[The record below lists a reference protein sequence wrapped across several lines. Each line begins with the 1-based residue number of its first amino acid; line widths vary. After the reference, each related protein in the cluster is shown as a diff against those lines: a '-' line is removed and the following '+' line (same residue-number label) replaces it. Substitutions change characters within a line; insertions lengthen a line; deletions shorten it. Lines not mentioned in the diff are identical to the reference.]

1 MKKIKALLLA
11 LAMVF
16 SLSFITT
23 PVLVGAVD
31 VNIYNACKEGDK
43 SEVCAH
49 KDDDIKTYLK
59 SGINMLLYVIAA
71 VAVVMIILSGIY
83 YTISG
88 GNSGT
93 VTKAKDTLLYS
104 VVGLVVAILAYAIVN
119 FVLLNIK

>member
-1 MKKIKALLLA
+1 MKKIKAFLLIISIVLG
-11 LAMVF
+11 F
-16 SLSFITT
+16 NFIAT
-23 PVLVGAVD
+23 PMLVGAVD

-43 SEVCAH
+43 SEVCTH
-49 KDDDIKTYLK
+49 KDDNIKTYLK
-59 SGINMLLYVIAA
+59 SGINLLLYVIAA